1 MFPASAPGSIPMDE
15 PLTSQEVAAITRFTP
30 RWVRQKAAAGTIP
43 GAIQVDVGGEW
54 RFDRKRFFKWWNS
67 KERTPCLRT
76 YGVRSGGS
84 GSNGRMRPSGSRLE
98 QVIAAGRKR
107 LKENSGRRTGR

>member
-1 MFPASAPGSIPMDE
+1 MADP
-15 PLTSQEVAAITRFTP
+15 PLDSNAVAAITGFTP

-43 GAIQVDVGGEW
+43 GAKQVDDGGEW

-67 KERTPCLRT
+67 KEVPPCPFT
-76 YGVRSGGS
+76 YGVKSGGS
-84 GSNGRMRPSGSRLE
+84 VSNRTRRPSDNHLE

-107 LKENSGRRTGR
+107 LKENSAKNTAR